1 MPFALAS
8 CVSHDL
14 QPDNRPNLRALSA
27 EEVTVSA
34 ANNDFGFNLFRNLEQ
49 QNSGNMFIS
58 PLSVG
63 MALGMTLNGASPA
76 TQESILKTIEF
87 GNLQPSE
94 VNQAYKDLTGLLT
107 SMDRTVEMDMANS
120 IWYKKELTVKG
131 PFASVIQNYYSGT
144 IQGLDFSD
152 PSSVKTI
159 NQWVEGKTKNKIKNL
174 LSEIDPN
181 AVMFLINAIYFKGN
195 WNNQFDPALTK
206 PADFKL
212 EDGSLQ
218 QVPMM
223 FSKGVKLFRYQ
234 HDQFLL
240 ADIPYGNKQF
250 GMTILLPNTGRTV
263 KDINALLSADSL
275 SHWLNQA
282 DSIQPELTMPKFK
295 MEWKKDLKTN
305 LMKMGMAMA
314 DFPDLI
320 EEQLPL
326 KIDKVIHQSFIE
338 VNEQGSEAAAATAVE
353 IGYTAV
359 GPPAI
364 QLIQINRPFLFI
376 IREKHSGVILFIG
389 QLADPSNN

>member
-14 QPDNRPNLRALSA
+14 RPDNRPNLRALSA

-34 ANNDFGFNLFRNLEQ
+34 ANNDFGFNMFRNLEQ
-49 QNSGNMFIS
+49 QNPGNMFIS

-206 PADFKL
+206 PAGLK
-212 EDGSLQ
+212 
-218 QVPMM
+218 
-223 FSKGVKLFRYQ
+223 
-234 HDQFLL
+234 
-240 ADIPYGNKQF
+240 N
-250 GMTILLPNTGRTV
+250 LP
-263 KDINALLSADSL
+263 I
-275 SHWLNQA
+275 
-282 DSIQPELTMPKFK
+282 TMHLCP
-295 MEWKKDLKTN
+295 
-305 LMKMGMAMA
+305 
-314 DFPDLI
+314 
-320 EEQLPL
+320 
-326 KIDKVIHQSFIE
+326 
-338 VNEQGSEAAAATAVE
+338 
-353 IGYTAV
+353 
-359 GPPAI
+359 
-364 QLIQINRPFLFI
+364 
-376 IREKHSGVILFIG
+376 
-389 QLADPSNN
+389 